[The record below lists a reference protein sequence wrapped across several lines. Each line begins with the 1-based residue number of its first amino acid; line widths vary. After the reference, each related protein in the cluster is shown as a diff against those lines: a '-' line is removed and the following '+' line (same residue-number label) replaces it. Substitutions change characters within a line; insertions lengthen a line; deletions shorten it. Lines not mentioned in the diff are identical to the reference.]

1 MRTAIGAVSALAT
14 TTSRSE
20 IAPRLSA
27 PCRRRPLQCKPSRL
41 IATPISN
48 ARSGIDKA
56 ARTARNAP
64 SSAAIKSST
73 AAAPSS
79 SSSAETAS
87 TSSSSSSQPPP
98 PKIDAE
104 AVEAS
109 ETQLDA
115 ELSVGSV
122 PSVAHAAELAAAL
135 AEEQQQQLGHRQQGS
150 GPESHH
156 HKAEAAAAASASAST
171 SPPSWR
177 QRAASLLSSPH
188 DASIVALAVPAL
200 GSLLLDPIMT
210 AVDTALVGR
219 LVGTAQLAGVGLSS
233 IALTFSVVLFNPL
246 IFVTTPAVA
255 NAAAR
260 GDAEEASRVTARG
273 LWVAAVLGTAAAA
286 ALFFSAPAMTEWLA
300 ASGAASSSSS
310 SASKIALTASQREV
324 AGHAATYIQCRALGF
339 PALLATFVACGSF
352 RGVRD
357 TRTPLIAAAVAN
369 AVNLGGDFL
378 LMLWLRWGVAGAA
391 LATAASQWV
400 SAAMLVFLL
409 LKRKL
414 LVWEHVSAG
423 PPRPAELAPLARA
436 AAALSVRNISTM
448 GVIFLGTSMVSAAG
462 AVSLAAHEVLRQ
474 LYVVSVQ
481 AFSALDVATQSLVA
495 NYIGSGSVRSARE
508 VLARALAVAVA
519 VGGAV
524 GLALALAAGT
534 LPAAFTRDPAVAAAA
549 AAVVPLVAAFMPVD
563 AAAAVLDGALLG
575 ASDTAWVA
583 RSTLAV
589 SAVCLA
595 ALLGARAAGAGLFG
609 VWAALKTLST
619 GRTVAAAV
627 RFSQADG
634 PLGTDKARLQK
645 S

>member
-1 MRTAIGAVSALAT
+1 M
-14 TTSRSE
+14 
-20 IAPRLSA
+20 
-27 PCRRRPLQCKPSRL
+27 
-41 IATPISN
+41 
-48 ARSGIDKA
+48 
-56 ARTARNAP
+56 AP
-64 SSAAIKSST
+64 SSAASSSASAST
-73 AAAPSS
+73 SSASS

-87 TSSSSSSQPPP
+87 ASSSSASSSSQPPP
-98 PKIDAE
+98 SDSKIDAE

-109 ETQLDA
+109 ETQLDP

-135 AEEQQQQLGHRQQGS
+135 AEEQQQQLSQQQQGS
-150 GPESHH
+150 SLEGRRHH
-156 HKAEAAAAASASAST
+156 HRAAAAPASPASAPSDKPS
-171 SPPSWR
+171 SSWR
-177 QRAASLLSSPH
+177 SRAASLLSSPH

-286 ALFFSAPAMTEWLA
+286 ALFFAAPAMTEWLA
-300 ASGAASSSSS
+300 ASGSSSASSAVSSSS
-310 SASKIALTASQREV
+310 SATKIALTASQREV
-324 AGHAATYIQCRALGF
+324 AKHAATYIQCRALGF
-339 PALLATFVACGSF
+339 PALLGTFVACGSF

-357 TRTPLIAAAVAN
+357 TRTPLVAAAAAN

-400 SAAMLVFLL
+400 SVGVLVFLL

-414 LVWEHVSAG
+414 LVWEHVSRG
-423 PPRPAELAPLARA
+423 PPGLAELAPLARA
-436 AAALSVRNISTM
+436 AAALSVRNVSTM

-495 NYIGSGSVRSARE
+495 NYVGSGDVRSARG

-524 GLALALAAGT
+524 GLALALAARA
-534 LPAAFTRDPAVAAAA
+534 LPGAFTRDPAVAAAA
-549 AAVVPLVAAFMPVD
+549 AAVIPLVAAFMPVD

-583 RSTLAV
+583 RSTLGV

-627 RFSQADG
+627 RFSQGDG
-634 PLGTDKARLQK
+634 PLGTERARLQK
-645 S
+645 G